1 MSVELFM
8 KGEKTMFGIEIAFFA
23 IGFLTCFVLL
33 TIVTEVT
40 TKEKENKR
48 ALRRKYRRMLDKQ
61 AIETN
66 QEEINIDIK
75 I

>member
-1 MSVELFM
+1 
-8 KGEKTMFGIEIAFFA
+8 MFGIEVAFFA

-40 TKEKENKR
+40 SKEKENKR
-48 ALRRKYRRMLDKQ
+48 ELRRKYRRMLDIQ
-61 AIETN
+61 TIETN
-66 QEEINIDIK
+66 QSEINIDIK

>member
-1 MSVELFM
+1 
-8 KGEKTMFGIEIAFFA
+8 MFGLEVAFFA

-40 TKEKENKR
+40 TKEKENKKE
-48 ALRRKYRRMLDKQ
+48 LRRKYRRMLDIQ
-61 AIETN
+61 TIELN

>member
-1 MSVELFM
+1 
-8 KGEKTMFGIEIAFFA
+8 MFGIEVSFFA

-61 AIETN
+61 TIENN

-75 I
+75 L

>member
-1 MSVELFM
+1 
-8 KGEKTMFGIEIAFFA
+8 MFGIEVAFFA

-40 TKEKENKR
+40 SKEKENKR
-48 ALRRKYRRMLDKQ
+48 ELRRKYRRMLDVQ
-61 AIETN
+61 TIETN
-66 QEEINIDIK
+66 QSEINIDVK

>member
-1 MSVELFM
+1 
-8 KGEKTMFGIEIAFFA
+8 MFGIELGFFA

>member
-1 MSVELFM
+1 
-8 KGEKTMFGIEIAFFA
+8 MFGTEVAFFA
-23 IGFLTCFVLL
+23 IGFLACFVLL

-61 AIETN
+61 TIETN

>member
-1 MSVELFM
+1 
-8 KGEKTMFGIEIAFFA
+8 MFGIEIAFFA